1 MAKFHTLYNR
11 PPRSASPSGGVS
23 LCDASCLKE
32 TDINLILKR
41 YNAGDASNLNHPGI
55 FADVSALGDFASNME
70 VIRKATDDFNALP
83 SDVRQRFGNDPRALV
98 AFLTDSANDDEAIRL
113 GLKVRPVKEASLVE
127 QIVEGV
133 TVATAKAAS
142 SAEG

>member
-11 PPRSASPSGGVS
+11 PPRSASPAGGVS

-32 TDINLILKR
+32 TDINLILRR
-41 YNAGDASNLNHPGI
+41 YNAGDSSSVNHLGV
-55 FADVSALGDFASNME
+55 FADVSALGDFATNME
-70 VIRKATDDFNALP
+70 VIRQATEDFNSL
-83 SDVRQRFGNDPRALV
+83 SSEVRQRFGNDPRALV
-98 AFLTDSANDDEAIRL
+98 AFLADSSNDDEAIRL
-113 GLKVRPVKEASLVE
+113 GLKVRHFDEPSLVD